1 MGTCQSKKIYECE
14 KCKDIDIYDDDEF
27 VPLPY
32 IRKYVRK
39 KNITI
44 KKQDLY
50 KIYNDEL
57 RYRY

>member
-1 MGTCQSKKIYECE
+1 MGNCYSKKIYECE
-14 KCKDIDIYDDDEF
+14 KCKVQDLIDDDIFE
-27 VPLPY
+27 PLPY
-32 IRKYVRK
+32 IRRYIRK

-57 RYRY
+57 KSRP